1 MDIRARTIGEVVV
14 LELSGRLTVN
24 DKPGELKDTVAAAVA
39 AGTVNVLLDLSGVKY
54 IDSTRLGELIASHI
68 TVSRH
73 GGRLKLVGTPPR
85 IVELLTMA
93 GLEDVFARYGTVDE
107 ASKN

>member
-1 MDIRARTIGEVVV
+1 MDIRAREIGQRLV
-14 LELSGRLTVN
+14 LELSGRLTIN
-24 DKPGELKDTVAAAVA
+24 DRPGMLKDAVA
-39 AGTVNVLLDLSGVKY
+39 TAVAGGHRQVLLDLSGVKY

-85 IVELLTMA
+85 ILELLTMA
-93 GLEDVFARYGTVDE
+93 GLEDVFEQLKTIDD
-107 ASKN
+107 